1 MGLTHSGEVADT
13 AFYFRCERDLVDS
26 KAALMNF
33 GIEAYWRFRDDIAMI
48 ATDVFKM
55 EALVREM
62 QRRGQY
68 FIIKYESIAWS
79 SLRYLEVEVKKR
91 KYRYDVTLA
100 YKKSN
105 LGIPLDVQ
113 SCQPAHVHTSWPK
126 AAIARARCLAS
137 SEAAARSALRVLKM
151 RFTSHFAP
159 DPIIAMFDS
168 DSNTTRTA
176 TGSNIQPTIWMTISY
191 FSWLGAPFEKGAK
204 VILGG

>member
-1 MGLTHSGEVADT
+1 
-13 AFYFRCERDLVDS
+13 
-26 KAALMNF
+26 
-33 GIEAYWRFRDDIAMI
+33 
-48 ATDVFKM
+48 
-55 EALVREM
+55 M

-91 KYRYDVTLA
+91 KYRYEVTPA

-168 DSNTTRTA
+168 DNNTTRMA
-176 TGSNIQPTIWMTISY
+176 TGSNIQPTIWITISY
-191 FSWLGAPFEKGAK
+191 FPGWELPLQRALKSFLEDEAHDILWRRSFGERAITPMVKIAWRNVLPCTMSMLRQLENRAAK
-204 VILGG
+204 RCSNEGR